1 MGFLRLT
8 LPVIEKSQ
16 DTPDVWTLRL
26 DLSAHPVEYKAGQFV
41 EVGFPGEE
49 LHRAFS
55 ISSSPSERGHLDI
68 TVRRLPDGRLSP
80 RLCDAPV
87 GQVLDV
93 KGPFG
98 VFTYAP
104 GQARDLLLVA
114 GGTGVAPFRAM
125 IKQVEDAAGSER
137 IRLLYSVRTPHDV
150 IYRPELERWVREG
163 RIELTLTATRG
174 ANGSWPHG
182 TGRFPREA
190 VVEAARGLDPLCFLC
205 GPKDMLVQTQGWLL
219 EAGLERKR
227 VKREAWG

>member
-1 MGFLRLT
+1 MAFLRLT
-8 LPVIEKSQ
+8 LPLIEKRQ

-26 DLSAHPVEYKAGQFV
+26 DLSSNPVDYKAGQFV

-55 ISSSPSERGHLDI
+55 IATSPSEKGFMDV
-68 TVRRLPDGRLSP
+68 TVRRLSDGRISP
-80 RLCDAPV
+80 RLCDAEP

-104 GQARDLLLVA
+104 GTHRDLLLVA
-114 GGTGVAPFRAM
+114 GGTGVAPFRSM
-125 IKQVEDAAGSER
+125 IKLVEDQGGSER
-137 IRLLYSVRTPHDV
+137 IRLMYSVRTPEDI
-150 IYRPELERWVREG
+150 IYRQELERWVAQG
-163 RIELTLTATRG
+163 RIELLLTATRG
-174 ANGSWPHG
+174 ADATWPHR

-190 VVEAARGLDPLCFLC
+190 VLEALQGLDPMCFLC
-205 GPKDMLVQTQGWLL
+205 GPKEMLLQTQGWLL
-219 EAGLERKR
+219 EAGLDRKR